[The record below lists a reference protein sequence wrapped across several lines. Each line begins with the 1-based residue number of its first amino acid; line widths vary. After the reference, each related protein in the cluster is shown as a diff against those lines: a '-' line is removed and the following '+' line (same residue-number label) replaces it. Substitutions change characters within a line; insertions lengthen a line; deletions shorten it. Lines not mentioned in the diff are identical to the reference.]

1 MDRMKILI
9 VDDEMVSRRKMEIIM
24 REYGECQAVEN
35 GNAAIR
41 AFTEAIEAGTPFDLI
56 TLDISLPDMEG
67 TMVLKMFRELE
78 KGNAIPEDRRVK
90 VLMVTAHG
98 EQETVMSSISAGC
111 DDYIKKPFTLERITR
126 KLEKIGL
133 VEQA

>member
-1 MDRMKILI
+1 MKILI

-41 AFTEAIEAGTPFDLI
+41 TFTAAIEAGTPFDLI

-67 TMVLKMFRELE
+67 TTVLKMIRELE
-78 KGNAIPEDRRVK
+78 KGNTLPHDRRVR

-98 EQETVMSSISAGC
+98 DKEIVMTSIAAGC
-111 DDYIKKPFTLERITR
+111 DDYIVKPFTLDTITQ

-133 VEQA
+133 EHPAA

>member
-1 MDRMKILI
+1 MKILI

-24 REYGECQAVEN
+24 REYGECQSVEN

-41 AFTEAIEAGTPFDLI
+41 TFTEAIEAGTPFDLM

-67 TMVLKMFRELE
+67 TTVLKMIRDLE
-78 KGNAIPEDRRVK
+78 KGNTIPEDRRVR

-98 EQETVMSSISAGC
+98 DKEIVMTSIAAGC
-111 DDYIKKPFTLERITR
+111 DDYIVKPFTLDTITQ

-133 VEQA
+133 ELPAA

>member
-1 MDRMKILI
+1 MKILI
-9 VDDEMVSRRKMEIIM
+9 VDDEMVSRRKMQIIM
-24 REYGECQAVEN
+24 REYGECQTVEN

-67 TMVLKMFRELE
+67 TTVLKMIRELE
-78 KGNAIPEDRRVK
+78 KGNTIPPDRRVK

-98 EQETVMSSISAGC
+98 DKEIVITSIAAGC
-111 DDYIKKPFTLERITR
+111 DDYIVKPFTLDTITQ

-133 VEQA
+133 PHSAA

>member
-1 MDRMKILI
+1 MKILI
-9 VDDEMVSRRKMEIIM
+9 VDDELVSRRKMEIIL
-24 REYGECQAVEN
+24 REYGACDAVEN

-41 AFTEAIEAGTPFDLI
+41 SFTAALESGNLYHLV

-67 TMVLKMFRELE
+67 TTVLKMIRELE
-78 KGNAIPEDRRVK
+78 KGNAVPEDKRSK

-98 EQETVMSSISAGC
+98 EQETVMTSISAGC

-126 KLEKIGL
+126 MLEKIGL
-133 VEQA
+133 VEQT